1 MKLNF
6 TRTFLALAAA
16 TLFYT
21 GCKKD
26 TVKPAVTTPVTTAT
40 DFKALSSQTA
50 LMFYKSINGQYGGT
64 DISKG
69 ISSPFSTKTG
79 RRVVNSIAPLC
90 GFVIDTSYNYT
101 IDNGQNKLSLT
112 DTLKTY
118 SGRFRFQFT
127 CTSGNVDGYDV
138 ADTVDYIERNAFTFY
153 NSISVAQN
161 YNVKA
166 LDQTYK
172 LVSMDGTLTS
182 WAGYDQ
188 TFAEQGTSLNASYV
202 LAGLRVNFASGIADI
217 TQGTATFHIVYYP
230 LHSFDVPFT
239 PSTYDGSIQFLGNH
253 MAKLTINP
261 GHVYMV
267 NLLTGVVTPV

>member
-1 MKLNF
+1 MKLNL
-6 TRTFLALAAA
+6 TRTTLLFAVFILVYSSCKKNTIKPVAA
-16 TLFYT
+16 T
-21 GCKKD
+21 
-26 TVKPAVTTPVTTAT
+26 TTAT
-40 DFKALSSQTA
+40 PVDLAALSSQVGVT
-50 LMFYKSINGQYGGT
+50 FYKSINGQYGGT

-69 ISSPFSTKTG
+69 ITSPFSTKTG

-239 PSTYDGSIQFLGNH
+239 PSAYDGSIQFLGNH

-267 NLLTGVVTPV
+267 NLLTGVVTAV